1 MSTKYP
7 SRCFSKPIAEAVA
20 NRIMMRLFRILL
32 IICLTTLPSLLL
44 ASEDKPITNRTAI
57 IDLLLERA
65 ISSHLIAGGV
75 VVIGNRNG
83 ILFTTAK
90 GRLNDNP
97 GAPPLNE
104 TTVFDLASLT
114 KVIATAPAVMKLLDE
129 KRISLLDPLSRWFPE
144 FKGSGGE
151 DITIL
156 NLLTHTSGLSDIEL
170 HPGQAMK
177 EAILKAAAQNNRPR
191 PGSRFNYADI
201 NFILLGEL
209 VQRVSGKNLDTYSRD
224 ELYAPLGARRTGFLP
239 PGNLAETIAPTLGY
253 SGGIVQD
260 KNARRL
266 GGVAGH
272 AGLFSSADDL
282 ALYARMILGNG
293 AIDGRQILSER
304 VVSQMTAPYFSN
316 SGAVVRCLGWDMDS
330 PYSAPK
336 GSFFS
341 ETSFGHTGYSGS
353 SIWIDPQ
360 QDLFVILLTNRI
372 NYRNRKVFSQFR
384 RDVSSVASAVFRSPD
399 GDQEALPTWDTAKST
414 VDQLRS
420 TCEASQAQ
428 PYTIMLAMAAPVE
441 KHYRAHRHAVKK
453 HSKKHR
459 SKSHVRSQR
468 A

>member
-1 MSTKYP
+1 M
-7 SRCFSKPIAEAVA
+7 
-20 NRIMMRLFRILL
+20 IMMRLFRILL
-32 IICLTTLPSLLL
+32 IICLTGFPLLL
-44 ASEDKPITNRTAI
+44 SASEDLPVSNRTAI

-75 VVIGNRNG
+75 VAIGNRNG
-83 ILFTTAK
+83 ILFTTAR

-97 GAPPLNE
+97 GAPLLNE
-104 TTVFDLASLT
+104 MTVFDLASLT

-129 KRISLLDPLSRWFPE
+129 ERISLLDPLSRWFPE

-151 DITIL
+151 NITVL
-156 NLLTHTSGLSDIEL
+156 NLLTHTSGLADIEL
-170 HPGQAMK
+170 RPGQDMK
-177 EAILKAAAQNNRPR
+177 EAIQKAAAQINRPGH
-191 PGSRFNYADI
+191 GSRFNYADI

-209 VQRVSGKNLDTYSRD
+209 VHRVSGRSLDTYCHD
-224 ELYAPLGARRTGFLP
+224 ELFAPLEANETGFLP
-239 PGNLAETIAPTLGY
+239 PHSLADTIAPTLGCP
-253 SGGIVQD
+253 SGIVQD

-272 AGLFSSADDL
+272 AGLFSSANNL
-282 ALYARMILGNG
+282 ALFARMILGGG

-304 VVSQMTAPYFSN
+304 VVNQMTAPYFSN
-316 SGAVVRCLGWDMDS
+316 RGAVVRCLGWDRDS
-330 PYSAPK
+330 RFSAPK

-353 SIWIDPQ
+353 SIWMDPK

-372 NYRNRKVFSQFR
+372 NYRNTHVFNQFR
-384 RDVSSVASAVFRSPD
+384 RDVSTVASALFRAPD
-399 GDQEALPTWDTAKST
+399 GDQGASPTWETAKIV

-428 PYTIMLAMAAPVE
+428 PYSIKLVAAATLE
-441 KHYRAHRHAVKK
+441 RYSTAHRHAARK
-453 HSKKHR
+453 HARKHR
-459 SKSHVRSQR
+459 GKWNGRIRR